1 MVKGSLLVSN
11 PELFWGGSRVQGER
25 GGLVKVVEETLE
37 TFVHYASRWTNTG
50 ASTVTNAVIRLY
62 KNASNEAQND
72 TGNSLGPQ
80 VQYILRPLLEML

>member
-11 PELFWGGSRVQGER
+11 PGLFWAGSRVQGDR

-37 TFVHYASRWTNTG
+37 TFVHHASRWTNTG

-62 KNASNEAQND
+62 KDAANEAQND
-72 TGNSLGPQ
+72 TGNSLGSQ
-80 VQYILRPLLEML
+80 LQYILGPLLETL